1 MLQIGTF
8 GTMPNLKDLKISVGS
23 REAGELGLGGGVAG
37 CAALRHLHLVLGPE
51 TSLHRE
57 LPGPGLPPSLASLS
71 LEAATMPPL
80 HPAALKVRL
89 GIKHS
94 LNCRLSVIH
103 SIYLSIYLSIYSSI
117 ALLHYGK

>member
-1 MLQIGTF
+1 
-8 GTMPNLKDLKISVGS
+8 MPNLKDLKISVGS
-23 REAGELGLGGGVAG
+23 RGAGELGLGGQVAG

-89 GIKHS
+89 GIKHF
-94 LNCRLSVIH
+94 LNCRLESGIH
-103 SIYLSIYLSIYSSI
+103 SIYLSILSIYLSIYSSI

>member
-1 MLQIGTF
+1 
-8 GTMPNLKDLKISVGS
+8 MPNLKDLKISVGS
-23 REAGELGLGGGVAG
+23 RGAGELGLGGGVAG
-37 CAALRHLHLVLGPE
+37 GAALRDLHLVLGPE

-80 HPAALKVRL
+80 HPAALKVGL

-94 LNCRLSVIH
+94 LNLNCRLSVIH

>member
-23 REAGELGLGGGVAG
+23 RGAGELGLGGRVAG
-37 CAALRHLHLVLGPE
+37 CAALRHLHLVLGPD

-89 GIKHS
+89 AIY
-94 LNCRLSVIH
+94 H
-103 SIYLSIYLSIYSSI
+103 SIYLSIYATTNNSHIRAGVNI
-117 ALLHYGK
+117 QRVRGNWM

>member
-1 MLQIGTF
+1 
-8 GTMPNLKDLKISVGS
+8 MPNLKDLKISVGS
-23 REAGELGLGGGVAG
+23 RGAGELGLGGRVSG
-37 CAALRHLHLVLGPE
+37 CAALRHLHLVLGPD

-89 GIKHS
+89 AIYHS
-94 LNCRLSVIH
+94 HNKTFWWRLECCTV
-103 SIYLSIYLSIYSSI
+103 
-117 ALLHYGK
+117 A